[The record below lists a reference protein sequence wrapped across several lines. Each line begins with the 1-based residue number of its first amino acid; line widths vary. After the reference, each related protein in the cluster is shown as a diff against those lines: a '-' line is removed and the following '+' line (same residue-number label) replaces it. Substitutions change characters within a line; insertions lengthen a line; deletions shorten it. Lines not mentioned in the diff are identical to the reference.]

1 MNLRMLMNLKNLKQQ
16 TMPNKIA
23 LHRNKSIPAAA
34 ASLTDGARFGYKPL
48 LSGQRLMTLAFASP
62 LRNMIKT

>member
-1 MNLRMLMNLKNLKQQ
+1 MNLKMLMNLKNLKQQ

-34 ASLTDGARFGYKPL
+34 ARLTDGA
-48 LSGQRLMTLAFASP
+48 
-62 LRNMIKT
+62 